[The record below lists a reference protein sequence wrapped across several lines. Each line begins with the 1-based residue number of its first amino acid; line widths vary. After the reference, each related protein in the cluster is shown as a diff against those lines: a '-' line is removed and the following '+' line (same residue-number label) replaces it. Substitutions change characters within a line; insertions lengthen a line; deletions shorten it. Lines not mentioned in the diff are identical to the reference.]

1 MQPALQP
8 ERAESARRALRGG
21 RRAAAGLGSGPEST
35 DGARVGAARAGARVP
50 APSRPTRRGRSLSRL
65 LPPATV
71 SFSPSAI
78 SPASLFCPQK
88 HTPAAPARKVKP
100 KEEKKPRPIQKQN
113 KQSRQVSFSE
123 KVPEPKPKPTSRKDR
138 DAVTYRR
145 LYGLEAKGKRLSMV
159 PGSYIKDSPGKSD
172 LELRD
177 PAAQE
182 SSQRPGP
189 FSRQSLADSVFQDQ
203 TFVGRRSTLLRD
215 WIGKVPEASSYDRRL
230 KSLIDKG
237 AESKAEIMR
246 ILKPEEVLSCR
257 YLRLS
262 PNNIRTLV
270 KLCKDVGMA
279 VDIHPHMVEAEI
291 DAKKVFSQTSMVAL

>member
-1 MQPALQP
+1 MPPSDPRSPAGPSTSEKP
-8 ERAESARRALRGG
+8 EDLRDMLPTERKSMWRTAEERRMSDLTRVVEWLERRQGKKDQAAQVRAARRTDATPLPGG
-21 RRAAAGLGSGPEST
+21 GP
-35 DGARVGAARAGARVP
+35 
-50 APSRPTRRGRSLSRL
+50 
-65 LPPATV
+65 
-71 SFSPSAI
+71 
-78 SPASLFCPQK
+78 K
-88 HTPAAPARKVKP
+88 HTPAAPARKVKV
-100 KEEKKPRPIQKQN
+100 KEERKPRPTQKQN

-123 KVPEPKPKPTSRKDR
+123 KQAEPKPKPSSRKDR
-138 DAVTYRR
+138 DAVSYRR

-159 PGSYIKDSPGKSD
+159 PGNYIKDSPRKSD

-177 PAAQE
+177 LAAQD
-182 SSQRPGP
+182 SSQRAGP

-215 WIGKVPEASSYDRRL
+215 WIGKMPEAASYDRRL

-237 AESKAEIMR
+237 SESKADIMR

-270 KLCKDVGMA
+270 KLCKDAGMA

-291 DAKKVFSQTSMVAL
+291 DAKKVFSQSSMVAL

>member
-1 MQPALQP
+1 MP
-8 ERAESARRALRGG
+8 
-21 RRAAAGLGSGPEST
+21 
-35 DGARVGAARAGARVP
+35 
-50 APSRPTRRGRSLSRL
+50 PSDPR
-65 LPPATV
+65 
-71 SFSPSAI
+71 
-78 SPASLFCPQK
+78 SPAGPSTSEKPEDLRDMLPTERKSMWRTAEERRMSDLTRVVEWLERRQGKKDQAAQK
-88 HTPAAPARKVKP
+88 HTPAAPARKVKV
-100 KEEKKPRPIQKQN
+100 KEERKPRPTQKQN

-123 KVPEPKPKPTSRKDR
+123 KQAEPKPKPSSRKDR
-138 DAVTYRR
+138 DAVSYRR

-159 PGSYIKDSPGKSD
+159 PGNYIKDSPRKSD

-177 PAAQE
+177 LAAQD
-182 SSQRPGP
+182 SSQRAGP

-215 WIGKVPEASSYDRRL
+215 WIGKMPEAASYDRRL

-237 AESKAEIMR
+237 SESKADIMR

-270 KLCKDVGMA
+270 KLCKDAGMA

-291 DAKKVFSQTSMVAL
+291 DAKKVFSQSSMVAL